1 MIERCRRLCG
11 GLDACFINSNKYIE
25 CISDILINKA
35 FGTTEILEQLIRE
48 CNDKK
53 LSAFLREALR
63 GPYELINWIKYL
75 QIARDLKLTSQT
87 VKDPGEER
95 RKEMRYPLPRTL
107 QRYISLIIDADGK
120 MLEGIITNMSQGGI
134 QFITPEPLK
143 SGTLYNIKIS
153 STRAAKR
160 ELFLKIKLIYC
171 QKGNN
176 NFISGAQVLEM
187 ADELSFNFFK
197 NVIDLIQ
204 TI

>member
-75 QIARDLKLTSQT
+75 Q
-87 VKDPGEER
+87 
-95 RKEMRYPLPRTL
+95 
-107 QRYISLIIDADGK
+107 
-120 MLEGIITNMSQGGI
+120 
-134 QFITPEPLK
+134 
-143 SGTLYNIKIS
+143 
-153 STRAAKR
+153 
-160 ELFLKIKLIYC
+160 
-171 QKGNN
+171 
-176 NFISGAQVLEM
+176 VLEM